1 MNQRAFEPGAPQ
13 ASRWVTIMA
22 YHTQCGD
29 AGINCHGLLRF
40 SNPDQT
46 LRGDPL
52 GVPGDKASSSI
63 DGPADVR
70 RTFNET
76 RRFVSNHRIAPCL
89 AGGTRVRLQASNG
102 QYVVAVG
109 NGGGEVLADGSKTD
123 ASGRFTVVDAN
134 GGCVEHRDVISLQTA
149 DGFYLRAAGGG
160 GSTVDATAPRATP
173 WARFTIRRGRGPAR
187 FAAGTR

>member
-1 MNQRAFEPGAPQ
+1 M
-13 ASRWVTIMA
+13 
-22 YHTQCGD
+22 
-29 AGINCHGLLRF
+29 
-40 SNPDQT
+40 
-46 LRGDPL
+46 

-76 RRFVSNHRIAPCL
+76 RRLVANHRIAPCL
-89 AGGTRVRLQASNG
+89 TGGTRVRLRASNG

-134 GGCVEHRDVISLQTA
+134 GGCVEHRDVISLRTA
-149 DGFYLRAAGGG
+149 DAFYLRAVGGG

-173 WARFTIRRGRGPAR
+173 WARFTVRRGRGTGAVRGGDSVTLQTHSGQFVSAEGGGGSAVRADSASPGVWGR
-187 FAAGTR
+187 FKVVTGGQ